1 MNVMKTINITRTLL
15 IALLVGFGSTFTTY
29 AKSPAAVTAKKIQEK
44 FTEVIQNTVA
54 PEDMPQAGTVVITF
68 SITDDGKV
76 EFKKID
82 SNNDDA
88 KNFVVNNI
96 SKIPCQ
102 AYTYP
107 YHQVYKLKF
116 RFDQNNDPE

>member
-1 MNVMKTINITRTLL
+1 MKTVHITRIFIL
-15 IALLVGFGSTFTTY
+15 ALLVGFVSTFTTY
-29 AKSPAAVTAKKIQEK
+29 AKSPAAVTAKNLQQK
-44 FTEVIQNTVA
+44 FTEVFQNTID
-54 PEDMPQAGTVVITF
+54 PENIPTAGTVVITF
-68 SITDDGKV
+68 SINDDGKV

-88 KNFVVNNI
+88 ENFVVTNI
-96 SKIPCQ
+96 SKVPCQ

-116 RFDQNNDPE
+116 RFDQN

>member
-1 MNVMKTINITRTLL
+1 MKTLNITRILI
-15 IALLVGFGSTFTTY
+15 IALLVGFVSTFTTY
-29 AKSPAAVTAKKIQEK
+29 AKSPAAVTAKNIQQK
-44 FTEVIQNTVA
+44 FTEVFQNTTDQEEI
-54 PEDMPQAGTVVITF
+54 PTAGTVVITF
-68 SITDDGKV
+68 SINDDGKV

-88 KNFVVNNI
+88 ENFVVKNI

-107 YHQVYKLKF
+107 YHQVYRLKF
-116 RFDQNNDPE
+116 RFDKN